1 MRVENN
7 TPKSKPVYKSRI
19 DRARE
24 NMKKRMA
31 PHINDKKEKPKSAR
45 EQHINATIQHL
56 QNIPKAVYKSYI
68 NRVKENRKKRMTPH
82 INDKKEQSTPIQNT
96 PIQRRPCMWNGS
108 LMTSSKPKPKP
119 KLPIKPVEVEDES
132 SDDGY
137 CKTHMYYIIKE
148 KEEQIF
154 SSSAIRNVYNSYK
167 NHYHKN

>member
-31 PHINDKKEKPKSAR
+31 PHINDKKEKP
-45 EQHINATIQHL
+45 
-56 QNIPKAVYKSYI
+56 
-68 NRVKENRKKRMTPH
+68 
-82 INDKKEQSTPIQNT
+82 TPIQNT

-137 CKTHMYYIIKE
+137 CKTHMYYTIKE
-148 KEEQIF
+148 KEKREKKIF
-154 SSSAIRNVYNSYK
+154 SSSAIRDLYNFGIAKTSRFAFPSLPKKQMMGFREMDQVDKDIQELYK
-167 NHYHKN
+167 KHREKTTK